1 MSAFKHLGLI
11 RFIVQKCRKFGE
23 WGVEKGDWI
32 DRWTSE
38 DVLCEAAWR
47 PPLQQP
53 PRPLKPLAT
62 MWRLRLLFFSF
73 FSFATL
79 FFILQEVYESCC
91 IMYRRNHCNATHGG
105 QKWRTLW
112 NIAPSH
118 YYLGGANIKD
128 IPKKFEISDQ
138 LLPFL
143 SLINQYIWYKIR
155 HTT

>member
-1 MSAFKHLGLI
+1 MPIFFHDQTICITDCENPTIGYSLV
-11 RFIVQKCRKFGE
+11 VQKCRKFGE

-62 MWRLRLLFFSF
+62 TWRRLLFFSF

-79 FFILQEVYESCC
+79 FFILQVYESCC

-118 YYLGGANIKD
+118 YYLAGAIIKD

-138 LLPFL
+138 LLPL
-143 SLINQYIWYKIR
+143 LKSY
-155 HTT
+155 